1 MNDQSFVI
9 LRDLRGKPKALLRY
23 ERVEPQRHAVPPKS
37 HHVVVVDRSGSMYGD
52 MEQMRQLLSKL
63 LAVEEFHR
71 TDLHVFL
78 LRLLLN
84 HTQDFAVVDNRVGLV
99 ELKLEI

>member
-52 MEQMRQLLSKL
+52 MEQMRVL
-63 LAVEEFHR
+63 
-71 TDLHVFL
+71 
-78 LRLLLN
+78 
-84 HTQDFAVVDNRVGLV
+84 
-99 ELKLEI
+99 